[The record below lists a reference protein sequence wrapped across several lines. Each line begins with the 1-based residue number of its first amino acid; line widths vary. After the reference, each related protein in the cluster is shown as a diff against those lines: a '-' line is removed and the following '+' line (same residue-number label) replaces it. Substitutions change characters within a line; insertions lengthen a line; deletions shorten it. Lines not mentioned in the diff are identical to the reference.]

1 MNIFRELLEFSNFR
15 FGLLQTSGVGS
26 LDRVG
31 DPLDLDLKL

>member
-1 MNIFRELLEFSNFR
+1 MNIFGKLLESSDFR